1 MRENDEALAIQQAE
15 SLRCFAED
23 ICFDINR
30 RLEGCPAVIAHDEGL
45 CYTLDFNTVDRFS
58 VVLMGS
64 ETNNGDCFQSM
75 IVLDGFS
82 ELLLSDRRPLD
93 EFKGKLISLVCALA
107 GNKVSISEIIEKHRK
122 RYIEYRILNDCGE
135 WETVCAEKKLGGIGA
150 FLLLWKDSEK
160 QIFCEN
166 ILSWVC
172 CDLVICTDDGSAG
185 IHGSTACLCLYC
197 AYIPN
202 IFKAA
207 YAIALPLNVDIA
219 IKSPIFDLGLRRKLP
234 KYPPAAALASSMSLL
249 CVMPEVRI

>member
-23 ICFDINR
+23 ICFGINR

-75 IVLDGFS
+75 IVLDGFT

-107 GNKVSISEIIEKHRK
+107 GNKVSISEIFCVGRTAKS
-122 RYIEYRILNDCGE
+122 RYSATSDIKTGSRFYRL
-135 WETVCAEKKLGGIGA
+135 
-150 FLLLWKDSEK
+150 
-160 QIFCEN
+160 
-166 ILSWVC
+166 
-172 CDLVICTDDGSAG
+172 
-185 IHGSTACLCLYC
+185 
-197 AYIPN
+197 
-202 IFKAA
+202 
-207 YAIALPLNVDIA
+207 
-219 IKSPIFDLGLRRKLP
+219 
-234 KYPPAAALASSMSLL
+234 SLL
-249 CVMPEVRI
+249 ILRLYSEYF

>member
-75 IVLDGFS
+75 IVLDGFTD
-82 ELLLSDRRPLD
+82 LLLSDRRPLD

-107 GNKVSISEIIEKHRK
+107 GNKVSITEINEKHRK

-135 WETVCAEKKLGGIGA
+135 WETVAVEKKLGGIGA

-160 QIFCEN
+160 QIFC
-166 ILSWVC
+166 
-172 CDLVICTDDGSAG
+172 DLRYKD
-185 IHGSTACLCLYC
+185 
-197 AYIPN
+197 
-202 IFKAA
+202 
-207 YAIALPLNVDIA
+207 
-219 IKSPIFDLGLRRKLP
+219 RQ
-234 KYPPAAALASSMSLL
+234 
-249 CVMPEVRI
+249 